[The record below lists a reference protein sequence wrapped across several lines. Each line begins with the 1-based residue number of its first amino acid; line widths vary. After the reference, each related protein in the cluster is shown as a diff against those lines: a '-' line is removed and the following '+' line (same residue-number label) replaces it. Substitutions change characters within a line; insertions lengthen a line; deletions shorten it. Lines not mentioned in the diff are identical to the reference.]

1 MATVAIVKNGNV
13 DGALKALK
21 QKNNRDGLLKEA
33 RKRQDGYMKPG
44 ERRREAKK
52 EGIKNSRKRERMNN
66 RAY

>member
-1 MATVAIVKNGNV
+1 MATVAVVKNGNV

-52 EGIKNSRKRERMNN
+52 AGIKNSRKRERMNN

>member
-1 MATVAIVKNGNV
+1 MATVAVVKNGNV

-33 RKRQDGYMKPG
+33 RKRHDGYMKPG

-52 EGIKNSRKRERMNN
+52 AGIKNSRKRERMNN

>member
-52 EGIKNSRKRERMNN
+52 AGIKNSRKRERMNN